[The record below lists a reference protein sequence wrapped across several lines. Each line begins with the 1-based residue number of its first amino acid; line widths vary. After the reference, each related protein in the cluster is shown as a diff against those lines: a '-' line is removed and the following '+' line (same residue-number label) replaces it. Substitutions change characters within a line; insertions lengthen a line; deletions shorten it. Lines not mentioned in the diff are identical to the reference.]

1 MVRSSVRLVVSS
13 TVFLA
18 LACAAAV
25 AAPAAPRVQPDVAG
39 QLAAAKKAGAPVFLL
54 VTAPRARKVDV
65 MRAAVRAAQQKAPT
79 VRLVEMDRS
88 QAANRALVKRYGLA
102 GVGVPMVLVIAS
114 NGAPGGGAGPD
125 PKAAERMLSLLPSPR
140 KADTLLALFEHKAAF
155 VVVTTPKMPHRMAV
169 LTACQAAAIALEGK
183 AAVIEVS
190 PTDKKE
196 LGFLKVLGA
205 DLKAADAVVHVY
217 GLSGKKT
224 GTLKD
229 SVTSDA
235 LVAAAKKKA
244 SCCAGGKCG

>member
-1 MVRSSVRLVVSS
+1 MVRSSVRLAVQSFVFS
-13 TVFLA
+13 TL
-18 LACAAAV
+18 LCAGAV
-25 AAPAAPRVQPDVAG
+25 AAPTVPAVQPGVAE

-54 VTAPRARKVDV
+54 VTAPRARKVDA
-65 MRAAVRAAQQKAPT
+65 MRAAVAAARKKAPT

-88 QAANRALVKRYGLA
+88 LSVNRPIVKRYGLA
-102 GVGVPMVLVIAS
+102 GVGVPMVLVIAG

-125 PKAAERMLSLLPSPR
+125 PKATERMLSLLPSPR

-155 VVVTTPKMPHRMAV
+155 VVITTPKMPHRMAV

-190 PTDKKE
+190 PADKKE

-217 GLSGKKT
+217 GLSGRKT
-224 GTLKD
+224 GTFKGN
-229 SVTSDA
+229 VTSDA
-235 LVAAAKKKA
+235 LVKAAKKKA
-244 SCCAGGKCG
+244 ECCPGGKCG